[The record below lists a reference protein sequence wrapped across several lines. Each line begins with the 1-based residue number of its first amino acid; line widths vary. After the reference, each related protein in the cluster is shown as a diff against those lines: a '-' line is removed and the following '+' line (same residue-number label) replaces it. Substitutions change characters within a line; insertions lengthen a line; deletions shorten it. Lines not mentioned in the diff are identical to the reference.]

1 MNTVRNALF
10 LLALSVAGT
19 SLAQQAPGPAAAPPA
34 SASAQPDPALLPRND
49 TILLTVFLK
58 HDQSMNN
65 VQRRELL
72 DRTSFEKLFPP
83 KGVEI
88 VDHYV
93 MMGIGQVMVLRLPP
107 DHLRIVN
114 RAIENGAW
122 GAFQTE
128 FYITYDLKEARPAA
142 ARP

>member
-1 MNTVRNALF
+1 MNIVRKALF
-10 LLALSVAGT
+10 LLALPLAATAVA
-19 SLAQQAPGPAAAPPA
+19 QPAPSPPA
-34 SASAQPDPALLPRND
+34 QPQVDQALLPRND

-83 KGVEI
+83 KGVEV

-93 MMGIGQVMVLRLPP
+93 MMGIGQVLVLRLPP

-128 FYITYDLKEARPAA
+128 FYITYDLKEVRPAA
-142 ARP
+142 PRP